1 MIVLPDSTAPDY
13 PLNWYALLW
22 TAVLGLLLLLTGCGG
37 EPADTAES
45 TSDNSA
51 LEHASKH
58 LDPSYVCPMHPQI
71 VRDDQGTCPICG
83 MDLVE
88 KNIEPETTERPVVTL
103 NSATLQNMGVRLAT
117 VERGTLWK
125 YIRTQGTVAY
135 DDERILHIHPRTS
148 GWIENLYV
156 WSEGERVERKDD
168 LADFVSP
175 AVLSAQVDYISAL
188 EDDDLI
194 SFGNRKRARDTET
207 TDLLGSRELLRYY
220 NVPEM
225 YLKRMDDTRQLRDL
239 VPIKAPQ
246 GGVLTLHNASEGM
259 YVEPWDRLFTIVDLS
274 EVWVMVDIY
283 EHQIAWIRPGLKAG
297 ITTPAY
303 PGRTWEGNVDFVYPE
318 VDPEARTLKA
328 RLEFTNP
335 DELLLPNM
343 FVEVV
348 IYGGPKED
356 ILIIPRESLIIT
368 GERETVVRSLG
379 EGRFE
384 SVDVV
389 TGMWRGDHI
398 EVLSG
403 LQPGDEIVVS
413 GQFLIDSESNL
424 KSSFRRMA
432 E

>member
-1 MIVLPDSTAPDY
+1 MAMVHQCARISWQTITMLLRSAALAMFVLQLAGCSDEFSIPPESEADSNT
-13 PLNWYALLW
+13 
-22 TAVLGLLLLLTGCGG
+22 
-37 EPADTAES
+37 
-45 TSDNSA
+45 
-51 LEHASKH
+51 LEHARKH
-58 LDPSYVCPMHPQI
+58 LDPAYVCPMHPQI
-71 VRDDQGTCPICG
+71 VRDTQGTCPICG

-88 KNIEPETTERPVVTL
+88 KTQEPDATERPVVEL
-103 NSATLQNMGVRLAT
+103 SSATLQNLGVRTAP
-117 VERGTLWK
+117 VERHTLWK

-135 DDERILHIHPRTS
+135 DDERIRHIHARTS

-175 AVLSAQVDYISAL
+175 EVLRAQVNYIESL
-188 EDDDLI
+188 EEDDLS
-194 SFGNRKRARDTET
+194 SFGQRKRARETET
-207 TDLLGSRELLRYY
+207 TDLLGSRELLRYF

-225 YLKRMDDTRQLRDL
+225 YLKTIDDTRQLRDL
-239 VPIKAPQ
+239 IPIKAPQ

-283 EHQIAWIRPGLKAG
+283 EHQIAWIRPELKAE
-297 ITTPAY
+297 ISTPAY
-303 PGRTWEGNVDFVYPE
+303 PGRTWEGEVEFVYPE

-328 RLEFTNP
+328 RLEFANP
-335 DELLLPNM
+335 GELLLPNM

-348 IYGGPKED
+348 IYGGPKAD
-356 ILIIPRESLIIT
+356 VLVIPREALIVT
-368 GERETVVRSLG
+368 GEREIVVRALG
-379 EGRFE
+379 KGRFE
-384 SVDVV
+384 STNVV
-389 TGMWRGDHI
+389 TGMWRGEHV

-403 LQPGDEIVVS
+403 LEAGDEVVVS

-424 KSSFRRMA
+424 KASFDQMA

>member
-1 MIVLPDSTAPDY
+1 ML
-13 PLNWYALLW
+13 ALL
-22 TAVLGLLLLLTGCGG
+22 L
-37 EPADTAES
+37 PACSEEASAPQEIEHDGS
-45 TSDNSA
+45 TH
-51 LEHASKH
+51 EHARKH
-58 LDPSYVCPMHPQI
+58 LDPGYVCPMHPQI
-71 VRDDQGTCPICG
+71 VRDTLGTCPICG

-88 KNIEPETTERPVVTL
+88 KVLEPDTTERPVVEL
-103 NSATLQNMGVRLAT
+103 SSATVQNLGVRTTA
-117 VERGTLWK
+117 VERSTLWK

-175 AVLSAQVDYISAL
+175 EVLRAQVNYIESL
-188 EDDDLI
+188 DEDDLI
-194 SFGNRKRARDTET
+194 SFGGRKSARETET
-207 TDLLGSRELLRYY
+207 TELLGSRELLRYF

-225 YLKRMDDTRQLRDL
+225 FLKTIDDTRQLRDL
-239 VPIKAPQ
+239 IPIKAPQ

-283 EHQIAWIRPGLKAG
+283 EHQIAWIRPGLKAE
-297 ITTPAY
+297 ISTPAY
-303 PGRTWEGNVDFVYPE
+303 PGRTWEGEVEFVYPE

-328 RLEFTNP
+328 RLEFANP
-335 DELLLPNM
+335 GELLLPNM

-348 IYGGPKED
+348 IYGGPKAD
-356 ILIIPRESLIIT
+356 VLVIPREALIVT
-368 GERETVVRSLG
+368 GEREIVVRALD

-384 SVDVV
+384 STDVV
-389 TGMWRGDHI
+389 TGMWRGEHV
-398 EVLSG
+398 EVISG
-403 LQPGDEIVVS
+403 LEEGDEVVVS

-424 KSSFRRMA
+424 KASFQQMA

>member
-1 MIVLPDSTAPDY
+1 MIALSAPTGLDY
-13 PLNWYALLW
+13 RPRLQSPLWI
-22 TAVLGLLLLLTGCGG
+22 AVIGLLLLLTGCGG
-37 EPADTAES
+37 KSPDTEES
-45 TSDNSA
+45 ATDQSA
-51 LEHASKH
+51 VEHARKH
-58 LDPSYVCPMHPQI
+58 QDPSYVCPMHPQI
-71 VRDDQGTCPICG
+71 VREAQGVCPICG

-88 KNIEPETTERPVVTL
+88 KKRDPETTNRPVVTL
-103 NSATLQNMGVRLAT
+103 SSTTLQNLGIRLAT

-175 AVLSAQVDYISAL
+175 AVLSAQIEYIQDL
-188 EDDDLI
+188 EEDDLA
-194 SFGNRKRARDTET
+194 SFGSRRRPGEAET
-207 TDLLGSRELLRYY
+207 TELLGSRELLRYF

-225 YLKRMDDTRQLRDL
+225 YIKGVDETRQLRDL
-239 VPIKAPQ
+239 TPIRAPQ
-246 GGVLTLHNASEGM
+246 GGVITLHNASEGM
-259 YVEPWDRLFTIVDLS
+259 YIEPWDRLFTIVDLS
-274 EVWVMVDIY
+274 EIWVMVDIY
-283 EHQIAWIRPGLKAG
+283 EHQIAWIRPGLKAE
-297 ITTPAY
+297 INTPAY
-303 PGRTWEGNVDFVYPE
+303 PGRTWEGSVDFVYPE
-318 VDPEARTLKA
+318 VDPQARTLKA

-348 IYGGPKED
+348 IYGGPKKD
-356 ILIIPRESLIIT
+356 VLIMPREALIMT
-368 GERETVVRSLG
+368 GEREIVVKALG

-384 SVDVV
+384 STEVV
-389 TGMWRGDHI
+389 TGLWRGDAV

-403 LQPGDEIVVS
+403 LKTGDEVVVS

-424 KSSFRRMA
+424 KASFRRLA